1 MPSYNPP
8 LRDMQFLMHEVF
20 KVTETYQQIPKY
32 AEVDADTINAVVEE
46 AGKFAANVTFP
57 LNISGDEEGC
67 TLNKETHEV
76 TTPKGFKQAYA
87 QFIEGGWPALSCDP
101 EYGGQGLPF
110 VLNSALYEMLNSAN
124 QAWTMYPGLSHGAY
138 EALHAYGTPEQKKTY
153 LGKLTSGEWTGTMCL
168 TEPHCGTDLGL
179 LRTKAEPLADGTYKI
194 TGNKIFISAGEHD
207 FTDNIVHLVLARL
220 PDAPAGSKGISL
232 FVVPKFKVNA
242 DGSLGERNPIF
253 CGALEHKMGIHGN
266 ATAQINIDGAI
277 GTLVGEPNKGLQA
290 MFVMMNAARL
300 GVGNQSLG
308 LTEVAYQNALA
319 YAKDRLQMRSLSGV
333 KAKDKPA
340 DPIIVHPDV
349 RRMLLTA
356 KAYAEG
362 GRALSTF
369 CALLLDKELY
379 HPDEKV
385 RKDSGELVALLTPI
399 VKAFITDNGWEATTL
414 SQQVFGGHGF
424 IKEWGM
430 EQFVR
435 DARINMIYE
444 GTNSIQALDLLGR
457 KILGNQGATLKKFG
471 KLIAQLVE
479 EEGVNEKMSEFITP
493 IAMLGDQM
501 TKFTTEIGFK
511 GMQNPDDV
519 GAAAVDYL
527 RVAGHLVFGYL
538 FARMAQVALR
548 EIEKSTSAAGGAGN
562 ADPFYLGK
570 LQTARFY
577 FAKLFPETLTLMR
590 TARAGSQSLM
600 DSDAALA

>member
-20 KVTETYQQIPKY
+20 KVTDDYQQMTAH
-32 AEVDADTINAVVEE
+32 AEVDADTINAVLEE

-57 LNISGDEEGC
+57 LNISGDAEGC
-67 TLNKETHEV
+67 VLNKETHEV
-76 TTPKGFKQAYA
+76 TTPKGFKEAY
-87 QFIEGGWPALSCDP
+87 QKYVEGGWPSLSCDTA
-101 EYGGQGLPF
+101 YGGQGLPF
-110 VLNSALYEMLNSAN
+110 AVNSAVYEMLNSAN

-138 EALHAYGTPEQKKTY
+138 EALHVHGTEEQKKLY
-153 LGKLTSGEWTGTMCL
+153 LPKLTSGEWTGTMCL

-179 LRTKAEPLADGTYKI
+179 LRTKAEPVAGAPEGTYKI

-232 FVVPKFKVNA
+232 FVVPKFVVKA

-277 GTLVGEPNKGLQA
+277 GTLVGQPNKGLQA

-319 YAKDRLQMRSLSGV
+319 YAKDRLQMRSLSGT

-362 GRALSTF
+362 GRALVTY
-369 CALLLDKELY
+369 CAFLIDKEFN

-385 RKDSGELVALLTPI
+385 RKDSAELVALLTPI
-399 VKAFITDNGWEATTL
+399 VKAFITDNGWTATTM
-414 SQQVFGGHGF
+414 SQQVYGGHGF
-424 IKEWGM
+424 ITEWGM

-444 GTNSIQALDLLGR
+444 GTNGIQALDLLGR
-457 KILGNQGATLKKFG
+457 KVLGNQGASLKKFG
-471 KLIAQLVE
+471 KLVAQLVE
-479 EEGVNEKMSEFITP
+479 EEGVNEKMAEFINP
-493 IAMLGDQM
+493 IAYLGDQM

-511 GMQNPDDV
+511 GMQNPDEV
-519 GAAAVDYL
+519 GAASVDYL
-527 RVAGHLVFGYL
+527 RVAGHLVFGYF

-548 EIEKSTSAAGGAGN
+548 EIAKGN
-562 ADPFYLGK
+562 TDPFYQAK

-577 FAKLFPETLTLMR
+577 FAKLLPETATLMR
-590 TARAGSQSLM
+590 TARAGSKSLM
-600 DSDAALA
+600 DTDAALA

>member
-1 MPSYNPP
+1 MPSYQPP
-8 LRDMQFLMHEVF
+8 LRDMQFLLHEVF
-20 KVTETYQQIPKY
+20 EVTQEFQAMPRH
-32 AEVDADTINAVVEE
+32 AEVDADTINAVLEE
-46 AGKFAANVTFP
+46 AGKFAADVVFP
-57 LNISGDEEGC
+57 LNISGDEQGC
-67 TLNKETHEV
+67 TLDRDTHAV
-76 TTPKGFKQAYA
+76 TTPEGFKQAYA
-87 QFIEGGWPALSCDP
+87 QYVEGGWAALSCDP

-110 VLNSALYEMLNSAN
+110 VVNQCLYEMLNSAN

-138 EALHAYGTPEQKKTY
+138 EALHTHGTEAQKQLY
-153 LGKLTSGEWTGTMCL
+153 LPKLTSGEWTGTMCL
-168 TEPHCGTDLGL
+168 TEAHCGTDLGL
-179 LRTKAEPLADGTYKI
+179 LRTKAEPLPDGSYKL

-207 FTDNIVHLVLARL
+207 FTENIVHLVLARL

-232 FVVPKFKVNA
+232 FVVPKFLVNA

-253 CGALEHKMGIHGN
+253 CGGLEHKMGIHGN
-266 ATAQINIDGAI
+266 ATAQLNLDGAV
-277 GTLVGEPNKGLQA
+277 GTLVGQPHKGLAA

-308 LTEVAYQNALA
+308 LTEVAFQNALA
-319 YAKDRLQMRSLSGV
+319 YAKDRLQMRSLSGT

-369 CALLLDKELY
+369 CAVLIDKELH

-385 RKDSGELVALLTPI
+385 RKDSAELVALLTPV
-399 VKAFITDNGWEATTL
+399 VKAFLTDNGWTATTL
-414 SQQVFGGHGF
+414 SQQVYGGHGY

-444 GTNSIQALDLLGR
+444 GTNGVQALDLLGR
-457 KILGNQGATLKKFG
+457 KVLGNQGASLKKFG
-471 KLIAQLVE
+471 KLVARLVE
-479 EEGVNEKMSEFITP
+479 EEGVNEKMAEFINP
-493 IAMLGDQM
+493 IALLGEQM
-501 TKFTTEIGFK
+501 TKFSTEIGFK
-511 GMQNPDDV
+511 GMQNPDEV
-519 GAAAVDYL
+519 GAASVDYL

-548 EIEKSTSAAGGAGN
+548 AIAAGN
-562 ADPFYLGK
+562 SDPFYLAK

-577 FAKLFPETLTLMR
+577 FAKLFPETATLMR
-590 TARAGSQSLM
+590 TARAGSRVLM